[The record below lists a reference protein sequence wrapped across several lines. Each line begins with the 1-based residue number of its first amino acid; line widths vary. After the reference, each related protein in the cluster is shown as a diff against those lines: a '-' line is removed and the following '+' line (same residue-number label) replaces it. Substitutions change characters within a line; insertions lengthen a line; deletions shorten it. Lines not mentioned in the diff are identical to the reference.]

1 MYIFLLGNLSF
12 VVQSVHGEKAIGFR
26 TVCSASAHLTST
38 LRGTG
43 QSRSLLPSFFT
54 WPPGLFALQISLLP
68 HWSPLLSFLLVP
80 SLSLTLLKL
89 EQGSV
94 GALFFFFL
102 FFSTCSPGI
111 SLSLVLKAFICQA
124 SEFIYVSSLGFFPA
138 LAFQAVNSA
147 QNSLPPDICMA
158 FFSPFSGLCQD
169 VIFSVRPTLTT
180 LWKTTDL
187 SL

>member
-1 MYIFLLGNLSF
+1 MEKRQQASGQSAVQVLISLELTPWHWAESISPPFFLHL
-12 VVQSVHGEKAIGFR
+12 
-26 TVCSASAHLTST
+26 ASRT
-38 LRGTG
+38 LR
-43 QSRSLLPSFFT
+43 SLDFTPTSLVSPSQLFAGSFSFFH
-54 WPPGLFALQISLLP
+54 PLKIGVGLSC
-68 HWSPLLSFLLVP
+68 WCS
-80 SLSLTLLKL
+80 
-89 EQGSV
+89 
-94 GALFFFFL
+94 FFFL
-102 FFSTCSPGI
+102 LFFPTCSPGI

-169 VIFSVRPTLTT
+169 VIFLVRPTLTT